1 MKNIIVIG
9 SGVMGLGIAEQI
21 SNANFNVHLLDIVP
35 ENAQD
40 RNILAK
46 QAISKST
53 SLNPHNLI
61 AGNLE
66 DDIELF
72 KSADWII
79 EVIIENLSIKKDL
92 YQKLE
97 QYCPTDCII
106 SSNTS
111 TIPLE
116 KLIEDRSIN
125 FKKHFLITHF
135 FNPPRYMPLLELVVS
150 QFTQLNVIQKISQ
163 FIDINLGKTIV
174 KSNDTAGFIAN
185 RIGCYWLEAALSS
198 AIEMNLPVEEIDNL
212 FSKPLGMP
220 KTGVFGLYDL
230 IGIDVMQ
237 LIIKSLSSNL
247 NKNDDFLN
255 VSKTHDIISKMVND
269 GLIGRKGKGGFYRII
284 KDNNGNKIK
293 QAINLNTGIYKDA
306 IELHTP
312 TASASELFNNN
323 EYVSK
328 VLSKTL
334 SYTCSLIPEVTTNL
348 SDIDQAMKLG
358 YNWKFGPFELI
369 DLIGINNFIEKLK
382 FYNIKVPDFL
392 NKSQG
397 KVFYNGETYFDGIDY
412 TKIQRPESII
422 YLKDF
427 KNNHPICHND
437 SAKIWDIGDEIA
449 TIEFTSKMAI
459 ADHNV
464 FQLIIDFFD
473 KHSVNFKSIIIANE
487 QDNFSVGANLKFI
500 LDNIGNLNL
509 IDEYLKLGQKA
520 MMLLKYS
527 KLNVIS
533 ALKGKALG
541 GGSEILLHSSAISA
555 HIETNSG
562 LVESSVGLIP
572 GWGGCKEMI
581 LRSNTAEDL
590 IESFKNIIFGKIS
603 SSAYELQ
610 KMLKLDQ
617 LKVVMNSNRV
627 FQESKILAL
636 NNSTKNIHNPKQNID
651 VEWEKVISDMNLI
664 GYDKIIAYELSSL
677 FANNQITENE
687 LLNKEREIFIKLL
700 SNKLTQDRIS
710 HMLKF
715 GKKLKN

>member
-35 ENAQD
+35 KNTQD

-61 AGNLE
+61 PGNLE

-72 KSADWII
+72 KSADWVI

-92 YQKLE
+92 YQKLD

-125 FKKHFLITHF
+125 FKEHFLITHF

-174 KSNDTAGFIAN
+174 KSNDTPGFIAN

-220 KTGVFGLYDL
+220 KTGIFGLYDL

-284 KDNNGNKIK
+284 KDDNGNKIK

-306 IELHTP
+306 IELNTP
-312 TASASELFNNN
+312 AASASELFNNN

-369 DLIGINNFIEKLK
+369 DMIGVDNFIGKLK

-397 KVFYNGETYFDGIDY
+397 KVFYKGNTYFDGIDY

-427 KNNHPICHND
+427 KNNPPICYNE

-459 ADHNV
+459 ANNNV

-473 KHSVNFKSIIIANE
+473 KYSVNFKSIIIANE

-500 LDNIGNLNL
+500 LDNIGDLKL
-509 IDEYLKLGQKA
+509 MDEYLKLGQKA

-581 LRSNTAEDL
+581 LRSSTAEDL
-590 IESFKNIIFGKIS
+590 IESFKNIILGKIS

-617 LKVVMNSNRV
+617 LEIVMNSNRV

-636 NNSTKNIHNPKQNID
+636 KNLPKNTHNPKHNID
-651 VEWEKVISDMNLI
+651 VEWEQVIYDMNLI
-664 GYDKIIAYELSSL
+664 GYDKIIAYELASL